1 MLDYAIANPTYLS
14 WEMTMYSIA
23 LKEAQSQLEALTAK
37 VVTGEEVI
45 ITDDKGMIF
54 QLIQVKPKIIRPKF
68 GSAKGLISMMDDF
81 DEPLD
86 DFKDYMP

>member
-1 MLDYAIANPTYLS
+1 
-14 WEMTMYSIA
+14 MYSIA

-54 QLIQVKPKIIRPKF
+54 QLIQVKPKKFKPKF
-68 GSAKGLISMMDDF
+68 GSAKGLISMTDDF

>member
-1 MLDYAIANPTYLS
+1 
-14 WEMTMYSIA
+14 MYSIA
-23 LKEAQSQLEALTAK
+23 LKDAQNQLEVLTAK

-45 ITDDKGMIF
+45 ITDDKGGAF
-54 QLIQVKPKIIRPKF
+54 QLIQINHKKPRPRF
-68 GSAKGLISMMDDF
+68 GSAKGLISIAENF

>member
-1 MLDYAIANPTYLS
+1 
-14 WEMTMYSIA
+14 MYSNA

-45 ITDDKGMIF
+45 ITDDKGMTF
-54 QLIQVKPKIIRPKF
+54 QLIQVKPKKIRPKF
-68 GSAKGLISMMDDF
+68 ASAKGLISMMDDF

-86 DFKDYMP
+86 DFKDYMQ

>member
-1 MLDYAIANPTYLS
+1 
-14 WEMTMYSIA
+14 MYSNA

-45 ITDDKGMIF
+45 ITDDKGMTF
-54 QLIQVKPKIIRPKF
+54 QLIQVKPKKIRPKVA
-68 GSAKGLISMMDDF
+68 SAKGLISMMDDF

-86 DFKDYMP
+86 DFKDYMQ

>member
-1 MLDYAIANPTYLS
+1 
-14 WEMTMYSIA
+14 MYSIA
-23 LKEAQSQLEALTAK
+23 LKEAKNQLEELTAK

-45 ITDDKGMIF
+45 ITDDKGATF
-54 QLIQVKPKIIRPKF
+54 QLIQINPKKPQPRF
-68 GSAKGLISMMDDF
+68 GSAKGLISMAEDF